1 MNQTVKRAV
10 LGTGLVLAPI
20 AWFTSLE
27 ANFALAPLACA
38 GHGKSML
45 LLISAVALGLA
56 VASGLLA
63 WTQHTFHRRLAVS
76 GAVVSVLF
84 SIVIIAQA
92 IPNLM
97 LGGCE

>member
-1 MNQTVKRAV
+1 MKQAA
-10 LGTGLVLAPI
+10 LGTGLILAPM
-20 AWFTSLE
+20 AWFGSLE

-45 LLISAVALGLA
+45 LLVSAVAFGLA

-63 WTQHTFHRRLAVS
+63 WTQRSFHQRLAVS
-76 GAVVSVLF
+76 GAVISALF
-84 SIVIIAQA
+84 AIVIVAQA

>member
-1 MNQTVKRAV
+1 MRQTV

-20 AWFTSLE
+20 VWFASLE

-38 GHGKSML
+38 GHGKSL
-45 LLISAVALGLA
+45 LLLVSAVAFSLA
-56 VASGLLA
+56 LIGGLLS
-63 WTQHTFHRRLAVS
+63 WTQRAFHRRLAAS
-76 GAVVSVLF
+76 GAVISALF

-92 IPNLM
+92 IPNVM

>member
-1 MNQTVKRAV
+1 MKQAV

-20 AWFTSLE
+20 AWFASLE

-38 GHGKSML
+38 GHGKSL
-45 LLISAVALGLA
+45 LLLVSIAALGLA
-56 VASGLLA
+56 MASGLLA
-63 WTQHTFHRRLAVS
+63 WTQRSSHRGLALAGTAIS
-76 GAVVSVLF
+76 ALF
-84 SIVIIAQA
+84 TIVIAAQA